1 VAEGLFE
8 PSRLAIPG
16 VPADALQAAMVR
28 VLPRTVL
35 VLDFAADA
43 EDAWTRAR
51 NETNPD
57 GSETWFRYFAREDV
71 AKVDDP
77 EFAMG
82 MVRFEFSRAVKA
94 GAAFPAIVPL
104 DGGGTGFAIAAD
116 GRVLTNYHLVVSEV
130 LHHRREGGVVS
141 RADECR
147 SLKAQVARRGPGEA
161 WTWQD
166 ATRVRLVSNP
176 PASRALEPDATG
188 LLHPREDT
196 ALLEVEPAPSA
207 WLPLSTRRVEVGE
220 AVWMAGFPLRTAR
233 SRHSLDAVG
242 YPDADGTLRVSSGRV
257 VTVGGDRYFTTDLDG
272 AAGNS
277 GSPVFDAAGEVVGM
291 FSRATGAGP
300 RNALEYGKVER
311 VHVASR
317 LAVEGLALAG
327 TLPARPG
334 R

>member
-1 VAEGLFE
+1 MAEGLFP

-16 VPADALQAAMVR
+16 VPEDVLCPALVR
-28 VLPRTVL
+28 VLPRTML
-35 VLDFAADA
+35 VLDFAPDA
-43 EDAWTRAR
+43 AEAWKRGR
-51 NETNPD
+51 NDTNPD
-57 GSETWFRYFAREDV
+57 GSETWFRYFTREDT
-71 AKVDDP
+71 ARVDDP

-82 MVRFEFSRAVKA
+82 MVRYEFAQAVKA
-94 GAAFPAIVPL
+94 GASFPARVPL

-116 GRVLTNYHLVVSEV
+116 GRVLTNYHLAVSEI
-130 LHHRREGGVVS
+130 LHHRREGGVAG

-147 SLKAQVARRGPGEA
+147 SLRAEVARRRTGDTWRWQEA
-161 WTWQD
+161 
-166 ATRVRLVSNP
+166 ACVRLVSNP

-196 ALLEVEPAPSA
+196 ALLEVAPAPSA
-207 WLPLSTRRVEVGE
+207 WLELSTRRAEVGE
-220 AVWMAGFPLRTAR
+220 PVWMAGFPLRTAR
-233 SRHSLDAVG
+233 DRRALDAVG
-242 YPDADGTLRVSSGRV
+242 YSDADGTLRVSSGRV
-257 VTVGGDRYFTTDLDG
+257 LAVDGDRYFTTDLDG

-277 GSPVFDAAGEVVGM
+277 GSPVFDATGKVVGM

-317 LAVEGLALAG
+317 LAVEGLALATSFRG
-327 TLPARPG
+327 KDG